1 MRGDLGTTT
10 QQNKFYEYFCRF
22 NSPHIISVRSS
33 KHASPPIL
41 LLLIH
46 LCALNYCL
54 AMLCYVL
61 MKHDAPST
69 VLQTGVLRQYLFSRS
84 KIVLSI
90 FLRNF
95 FLPWLF
101 FANWSGAAILFFLF
115 LFSFSLIVFHFFPFK
130 VDVWKKIS
138 QLLKNLQLF
147 CWYLGLFFFKHIFRI
162 ACLALGV
169 VIFAGHPLL
178 VRAATVRTLFSL

>member
-22 NSPHIISVRSS
+22 NSPHRVTISVRSS
-33 KHASPPIL
+33 KHAFPPIL

-69 VLQTGVLRQYLFSRS
+69 VLQTGVLRQYLFPPS

-95 FLPWLF
+95 FSPDYFLVSSKNIQLF

-115 LFSFSLIVFHFFPFK
+115 LFSFSLILFHFFSFK
-130 VDVWKKIS
+130 VDV
-138 QLLKNLQLF
+138 
-147 CWYLGLFFFKHIFRI
+147 
-162 ACLALGV
+162 
-169 VIFAGHPLL
+169 
-178 VRAATVRTLFSL
+178 

>member
-1 MRGDLGTTT
+1 MQAGKKWTLESVTCKPSFSEHEG
-10 QQNKFYEYFCRF
+10 RF
-22 NSPHIISVRSS
+22 GIWVVGI
-33 KHASPPIL
+33 

-61 MKHDAPST
+61 MKHDASST
-69 VLQTGVLRQYLFSRS
+69 VLQTGVLRQYLFSPS
-84 KIVLSI
+84 KIVFSPDY
-90 FLRNF
+90 FLVSSKNIQ
-95 FLPWLF
+95 LF

-115 LFSFSLIVFHFFPFK
+115 LFSFSLILFHFFFFK

-138 QLLKNLQLF
+138 QLLKNLQLL
-147 CWYLGLFFFKHIFRI
+147 CCYLGLFFFKHIFRI
-162 ACLALGV
+162 AYLALGV

-178 VRAATVRTLFSL
+178 VRAATVWTPFSL